1 MIAQLASGHV
11 LDTDA
16 PDLSEVTID
25 DLALGLSFLYR
36 WRGQVPV
43 SVAQHSV
50 LMARAA
56 SSRRAARCCLVHDAS
71 EVFMGD
77 LPSPFRAERWAA
89 GWERIEQRIDR
100 AIAER
105 FGLPF
110 PWPAE
115 VKRLDHRACK
125 AEAIEY
131 LPHSATTIY
140 PRVRPLP
147 GELRPAW
154 SPRKARAEFQMEAR
168 RLGIA

>member
-1 MIAQLASGHV
+1 MIALLASGHA

-16 PDLSEVTID
+16 PDLSEVSLEDIT
-25 DLALGLSFLYR
+25 LGLSYLFR

-43 SVAQHSV
+43 TCAQHSV

-56 SSRRAARCCLVHDAS
+56 TSRRAARCCLLHDAS

-115 VKRLDHRACK
+115 VKRLDHCSCK
-125 AEAIEY
+125 AEAVEY
-131 LPHSATTIY
+131 LPHAAPQVY
-140 PRVRPLP
+140 PRTRPLP

-154 SPRKARAEFQMEAR
+154 SPRKARAEFVMEAR